1 MSDQSSNLMKLELLD
16 KEFTLLLDQYQ
27 QISKN
32 YFSLTKSNSNK
43 LNTIQGREII
53 GGELISFQSSPS
65 LNSCQALCSNNSN
78 CSGANYDTE
87 THNCIIK
94 SGKINLD
101 STNNKN
107 NYSIISE
114 KNNLLI
120 QLNSINESLYNV
132 LNRSVL
138 LVKSMNPNSELQT
151 RQVSIE
157 TEKLLIKNNLLTE
170 NKKET
175 QQLIDENNDLD
186 NILKKTNLMVEQS
199 NLSYFLWTMGVIILI
214 IICIKIYLM
223 N

>member
-32 YFSLTKSNSNK
+32 YFSLTNSNSNK

-65 LNSCQALCSNNSN
+65 LNSCQALCSNNSK

-120 QLNSINESLYNV
+120 QLNSINESLYNI
-132 LNRSVL
+132 LNSSVL

-186 NILKKTNLMVEQS
+186 NILQKTNLMVEQS

-223 N
+223 D